1 MAVVFYTIKG
11 GVGKTT
17 LSVQLAQMLK
27 YYYVTND
34 AHASA
39 HDLLDEERAVLI
51 DSQEKEI
58 PFDDEAIYDF
68 GGYKDLRIK
77 SIIEKAKIVCV
88 PTLMSRVDINAC
100 LSSVQE
106 ISLINKNI
114 LIIINRAKP
123 NGKADELKEFL
134 EDELARLNINANIE
148 FLIVRES
155 NVLED
160 SLFDCESIIDKAK
173 GNKFTTYIYRNVIE
187 DMTQLL
193 NRIKE

>member
-58 PFDDEAIYDF
+58 PFDDQAIYDF
-68 GGYKDLRIK
+68 GGDKDLRIK
-77 SIIEKAKIVCV
+77 SIIEKV
-88 PTLMSRVDINAC
+88 LLEHINA
-100 LSSVQE
+100 
-106 ISLINKNI
+106 
-114 LIIINRAKP
+114 KP
-123 NGKADELKEFL
+123 HLKVERW
-134 EDELARLNINANIE
+134 E
-148 FLIVRES
+148 
-155 NVLED
+155 
-160 SLFDCESIIDKAK
+160 
-173 GNKFTTYIYRNVIE
+173 
-187 DMTQLL
+187 
-193 NRIKE
+193 

>member
-1 MAVVFYTIKG
+1 
-11 GVGKTT
+11 
-17 LSVQLAQMLK
+17 
-27 YYYVTND
+27 
-34 AHASA
+34 
-39 HDLLDEERAVLI
+39 
-51 DSQEKEI
+51 
-58 PFDDEAIYDF
+58 
-68 GGYKDLRIK
+68 
-77 SIIEKAKIVCV
+77 
-88 PTLMSRVDINAC
+88 
-100 LSSVQE
+100 
-106 ISLINKNI
+106 LINKNI